1 MKKLIFLILLLSSS
15 AASAE
20 RPTMTVQVDPLT
32 TALGFVHVQFET
44 KITDHFSI
52 YAGPSLRL
60 FNGLL
65 NLDDERTFQ
74 GYGAE
79 VGLRYF
85 FFGGA
90 PEGWWAQLRGVGAYL
105 IADSDVT
112 DLGGY
117 GSALGGYTAILDGWF
132 VLSGG
137 LGLQYLDYTVD
148 GLGTSGLAPAAHTT
162 IGFAF

>member
-1 MKKLIFLILLLSSS
+1 M
-15 AASAE
+15 
-20 RPTMTVQVDPLT
+20 
-32 TALGFVHVQFET
+32 
-44 KITDHFSI
+44 
-52 YAGPSLRL
+52 RL

-79 VGLRYF
+79 IGCETS
-85 FFGGA
+85 A
-90 PEGWWAQLRGVGAYL
+90 PDGWWAQVRGVGAYL

-117 GSALGGYTAILDGWF
+117 GSALGGYTAIFDGWF
-132 VLSGG
+132 VFSGG